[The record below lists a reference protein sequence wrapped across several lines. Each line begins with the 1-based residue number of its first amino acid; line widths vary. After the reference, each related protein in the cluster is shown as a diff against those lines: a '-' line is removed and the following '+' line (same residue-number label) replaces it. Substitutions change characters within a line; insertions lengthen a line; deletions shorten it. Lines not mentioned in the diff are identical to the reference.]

1 MKRSSEMDE
10 CFKAGFLMKS
20 ESFGGEGVSETRL
33 QTVKL
38 KLWTGQTEE
47 STQMPAHADSP
58 RLVFWDA
65 SW

>member
-1 MKRSSEMDE
+1 
-10 CFKAGFLMKS
+10 MKS

-47 STQMPAHADSP
+47 STQMPEHADGP